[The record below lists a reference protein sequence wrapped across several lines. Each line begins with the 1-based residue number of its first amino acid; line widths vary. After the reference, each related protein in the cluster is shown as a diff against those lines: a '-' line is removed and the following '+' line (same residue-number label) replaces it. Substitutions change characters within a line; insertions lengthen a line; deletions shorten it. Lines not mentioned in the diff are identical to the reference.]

1 MKKQHIQSKRTS
13 SISLQNIV
21 GVYVAI
27 FLLWFIYRYITHLG
41 DLIDELLVK
50 PIIWVLPV
58 FFLMLP
64 KKNIFALLTLQNL
77 TIKKVVLAVMSGVL
91 LSLLQ
96 ILPNMLK
103 GYDHFHISANFSVL
117 AIATIGTALS
127 EELLF
132 RGFIFTQ
139 LQKYYSSI
147 TSYATTSL
155 FFAAIHIPILL
166 FVNHNHIHG
175 TSLLIA
181 LYVIFASSIMFCF
194 LYAYT
199 KNLWVPI
206 IAHYVLDMLL
216 VIF

>member
-1 MKKQHIQSKRTS
+1 MKKQYTQSKKPS
-13 SISLQNIV
+13 SISLQNIF
-21 GVYVAI
+21 GAYVAI
-27 FLLWFIYRYITHLG
+27 FLLWFIYRYTTHFG
-41 DLIDELLVK
+41 DLVDELLVK
-50 PIIWVLPV
+50 PIIWLLPV

-64 KKNIFALLTLQNL
+64 KKNLFALLTLQNL
-77 TIKKVVLAVMSGVL
+77 TIKKIFLAVMGGL
-91 LSLLQ
+91 FLSLLQ

-147 TSYATTSL
+147 TSYTITSFL
-155 FFAAIHIPILL
+155 FAAIHIPILL
-166 FVNHNHIHG
+166 FVNHIYG
-175 TSLLIA
+175 TSLLIP
-181 LYVIFASSIMFCF
+181 LYVVFASSIMFCF
-194 LYAYT
+194 LYTYT
-199 KNLWVPI
+199 KNLWAPI

-216 VIF
+216 IIF